1 MLAVPVPDPSVSH
14 RHRPPPRHRLRLL
27 RVALIAAMAVPRLL
41 YPHVASAHAHLA
53 WADPAPYSVLAQA
66 PSVGAFLF
74 DEPLNPALTRV
85 HITDAAGRAVTAD
98 TGRLAPGHGGE
109 LWLLPLPR
117 LVAGTY
123 SVFWTSESATD
134 GHVMGS
140 FYTFRVAPSGSA
152 SGGGAV
158 SGAAA
163 GSYGDSG
170 GAGGGIGLGTGALA
184 TALAHWVSLMAQ
196 ALWLGAL
203 IVELVVLAPA
213 RRSTAPA
220 EARLAWAA
228 TRRVW
233 WLVRATIVVTAV
245 ALAGEVLSLA
255 LQGTGGDL
263 GHALDPGT
271 LGGILSSQNGHTV
284 VARWAILLLA
294 LVVAVA
300 SRAPASAVTG
310 SEQQQRPHRSP
321 RPRQAL
327 GIVSATPTSFA
338 ATTAAGRWEQARLP
352 LTVLAL
358 LYMLVA
364 AFAGHAADVTPA
376 ALSYTVDW
384 LHLVCTAAWA
394 GGIAALAWGVMPV
407 RRLLVAAERASAVLP
422 LLDRFSPVAY
432 AAVAVLT
439 LSGLYNA
446 VNHLD
451 APVRLVDTLYG
462 QLLDVKVALVGV
474 LMLLSAAH
482 VFVLRP
488 RIARQLPVVS
498 RQLPVGAPSVRPRR
512 RPRQPEHSGGRT
524 DGRARATTTGD
535 AAGVGKGL
543 VSLARTLY
551 LEGMVGAA
559 ILLATALMG
568 QTLPSNTSNAAS
580 TAPSSAPAA
589 PVPSS
594 ITATT
599 TTGGLRATLT
609 VAPPTVGTTT
619 FTLRLQETG
628 TALTGDTAAAIIH
641 LYPPG
646 QPTLVAPL
654 DTTAH
659 GDRFTVRGS
668 LAAASTWRA
677 DVLVRTATVNSYRT
691 LSFTFSIGP
700 GAAFLTPGSGS
711 PSGRIAISVAPGL
724 LTAANTFTISGV
736 RAGAVRVLSQSLDM
750 RMGVIPYLATAL
762 GGDRWRLAGV
772 YAPMNGRWELT
783 VQAQTGANGPW
794 TTAGRYVYQ
803 VPISGPMR
811 LISSRP

>member
-1 MLAVPVPDPSVSH
+1 MTLLWLLC
-14 RHRPPPRHRLRLL
+14 PR
-27 RVALIAAMAVPRLL
+27 
-41 YPHVASAHAHLA
+41 VASAHAHLV
-53 WADPAPYSVLAQA
+53 WADPAPGSVLVRA

-85 HITDAAGRAVTAD
+85 HITDAAGHPVTAD
-98 TGRLAPGHGGE
+98 TGHLAPGHGGA

-117 LVAGTY
+117 LAAGIY

-140 FYTFRVAPSGSA
+140 FYTFRVAPSGST

-158 SGAAA
+158 SGAPA
-163 GSYGDSG
+163 GAYGD
-170 GAGGGIGLGTGALA
+170 AGGTGGGSSLGTGALS
-184 TALAHWVSLMAQ
+184 TALAHWVGLMAQ

-203 IVELVVLAPA
+203 IVELVALAPA
-213 RRSTAPA
+213 RRSAGAA

-228 TRRVW
+228 TRRLW
-233 WLVRATIVVTAV
+233 WLVRVTIVVTAV
-245 ALAGEVLSLA
+245 ALAGEALSLA
-255 LQGTGGDL
+255 LQGTAGDL
-263 GHALDPGT
+263 GRALDPGT

-284 VARWAILLLA
+284 LARWAILLLA
-294 LVVAVA
+294 LVMAVAV
-300 SRAPASAVTG
+300 RAPASAAAVTG
-310 SEQQQRPHRSP
+310 SARQQ

-327 GIVSATPTSFA
+327 GIVSATPASFA
-338 ATTAAGRWEQARLP
+338 ATTATGRWQGARLP

-376 ALSYTVDW
+376 ALSYAVDW

-394 GGIAALAWGVMPV
+394 GGIAALAWGVLPL
-407 RRLLVAAERASAVLP
+407 RRVLVAGERVPAILP

-451 APVRLVDTLYG
+451 APARLVDTLYG
-462 QLLDVKVALVGV
+462 ELLDVKVALVGV
-474 LMLLSAAH
+474 LMLLSASH
-482 VFVLRP
+482 VFLLRP
-488 RIARQLPVVS
+488 RLARQMSGASCQSPVALPGT
-498 RQLPVGAPSVRPRR
+498 RRTRPYGRPQRR
-512 RPRQPEHSGGRT
+512 EQS
-524 DGRARATTTGD
+524 DGRGTATTTGD
-535 AAGVGKGL
+535 AAAIGKGL
-543 VSLARTLY
+543 ASLARTLY

-568 QTLPSNTSNAAS
+568 QALPSNDA
-580 TAPSSAPAA
+580 TAQITAPAA
-589 PVPSS
+589 PIPSS
-594 ITATT
+594 ITATA
-599 TTGGLRATLT
+599 TTGNLRATLT
-609 VAPPTVGTTT
+609 VAPPAVGTTT
-619 FTLRLQETG
+619 FTVRLQEAG
-628 TALTGDTAAAIIH
+628 TALSGDTAAAIIH
-641 LYPPG
+641 LYPTG

-668 LAAASTWRA
+668 LAAAGTWRA
-677 DVLVRTATVNSYRT
+677 NVLVRTVTVNSYRT
-691 LSFTFSIGP
+691 LSFTFRIGP
-700 GAAFLTPGSGS
+700 DAAFLTPGSGS
-711 PSGRIAISVAPGL
+711 PSGRITISVAPGL
-724 LTAANTFTISGV
+724 LTAANTFTIGGV
-736 RAGAVRVLSQSLDM
+736 RGAGVRVLSQSLNM
-750 RMGVIPYLATAL
+750 RMGVIPYLATPL

-772 YAPMNGRWELT
+772 YPPMNGRWEVT

-794 TTAGRYVYQ
+794 TTVGRYVYQ
-803 VPISGPMR
+803 VPVSGPMR